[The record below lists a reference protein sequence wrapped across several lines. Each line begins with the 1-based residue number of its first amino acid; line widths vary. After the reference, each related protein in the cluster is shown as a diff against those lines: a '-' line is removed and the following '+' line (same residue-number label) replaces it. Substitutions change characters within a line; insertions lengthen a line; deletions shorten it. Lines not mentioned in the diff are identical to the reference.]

1 MSSAN
6 PSASNSTVQS
16 LLGDFDLNG
25 STLSSYNG
33 SVYSLSSQAL
43 IASDMWTFVGPES
56 TATYLVLSES
66 HLLNLWVGGRIPQ
79 DWSELAP
86 RLTLKHLELVLEEDR
101 APLERL
107 IMATSPRTF
116 PTTKRF
122 DLMAKHALERVLDSI
137 ELRVCQELAE
147 MRLFAK
153 RIHWVAHG
161 YYTCGA
167 GGGGGGGA
175 GDQVLH
181 RSSDVWLRKDRSL

>member
-6 PSASNSTVQS
+6 PSVSNSTVQS
-16 LLGDFDLNG
+16 FLDNFDLNG
-25 STLSSYNG
+25 STLCSYNG
-33 SVYSLSSQAL
+33 SLSSLSHQVL
-43 IASDMWTFVGPES
+43 IASDLWTFVGPES

-66 HLLNLWVGGRIPQ
+66 HLLNLGVVGRIPQ

-86 RLTLKHLELVLEEDR
+86 RLTLKHLDLVLELDR

-116 PTTKRF
+116 PATKRF
-122 DLMAKHALERVLDSI
+122 DLMAKHALERVLDLI

-147 MRLFAK
+147 MRLFAR
-153 RIHWVAHG
+153 RIHWVSHG
-161 YYTCGA
+161 HYTCGA
-167 GGGGGGGA
+167 GGGAGGGA
-175 GDQVLH
+175 GDQGLH